1 MAFDVVTAKQGKPHV
16 TADQQAL
23 MQAGMLGKGRYAL
36 DALNNLACAMT
47 DSNTLTVDTGGLMVD
62 GRWVV
67 NEAQTSF
74 AIANGSQAQ
83 FRKDLAVLEITVDP
97 STGVTSLEEKVL
109 QGATAATEDAAA
121 DPAYEAGD
129 LYTGL
134 TAVVPIAR
142 ITLNGLTPTCTAL
155 LPSVADLKTISEQ
168 TKKLGDSV
176 SRVASAISV
185 PTVYNLKVS
194 GYGHRVDS
202 SKATVFTLGGGLKVI
217 LFDVEIGWLKNITTG
232 EYVYTAPVP
241 FKIKEVV
248 ATVSSCEQW
257 RFDRCR
263 ITLSSDKKVLNF
275 VGNSDRATTSDGT
288 NADNGYYIPFCG
300 IMVVRV

>member
-36 DALNNLACAMT
+36 DALNNLACTMT

-109 QGATAATEDAAA
+109 QGATAATEAAAA
-121 DPAYEAGD
+121 DPTYEAGD

-142 ITLNGLTPTCTAL
+142 IALDGLTPTCEAL

-176 SRVASAISV
+176 SPKTLVDGQIKSGESRTVHGIADWLMVGVYASAAAGDNDDREMLIPCLVGDRFLLGSSGCAVDGSEPRYVSV
-185 PTVYNLKVS
+185 RFSLNGEVLKYVNVVMQDVS
-194 GYGHRVDS
+194 NGNILNSRNANGV
-202 SKATVFTLGGGLKVI
+202 VGLI
-217 LFDVEIGWLKNITTG
+217 
-232 EYVYTAPVP
+232 
-241 FKIKEVV
+241 
-248 ATVSSCEQW
+248 
-257 RFDRCR
+257 RR
-263 ITLSSDKKVLNF
+263 
-275 VGNSDRATTSDGT
+275 
-288 NADNGYYIPFCG
+288 
-300 IMVVRV
+300 

>member
-23 MQAGMLGKGRYAL
+23 MQAGMMGKGRYAL
-36 DALNNLACAMT
+36 DALNNLACTMT

-97 STGVTSLEEKVL
+97 STGVTSLEGKVL
-109 QGATAATEDAAA
+109 QGATAATDAGAA
-121 DPAYEAGD
+121 DPTYEAGD

-142 ITLNGLTPTCTAL
+142 ITLNGLTPTCEAL

-176 SRVASAISV
+176 SPIQIKGWKVLTSAKTSGTPGITNSKILMAYEGTDKSWTFIPITTRWCTVEDINPKSSGISLTVNPTYDSSAIQ
-185 PTVYNLKVS
+185 VS
-194 GYGHRVDS
+194 LL
-202 SKATVFTLGGGLKVI
+202 A
-217 LFDVEIGWLKNITTG
+217 
-232 EYVYTAPVP
+232 
-241 FKIKEVV
+241 IKF
-248 ATVSSCEQW
+248 SQ
-257 RFDRCR
+257 
-263 ITLSSDKKVLNF
+263 
-275 VGNSDRATTSDGT
+275 
-288 NADNGYYIPFCG
+288 
-300 IMVVRV
+300 

>member
-36 DALNNLACAMT
+36 DALNNLACTMT

-109 QGATAATEDAAA
+109 QGATAATAAAAA
-121 DPAYEAGD
+121 DPTYEAGD

-142 ITLNGLTPTCTAL
+142 ITLNGLTPTCEAL

-176 SRVASAISV
+176 SLIDGWYVYGINGVKVAIKALSV
-185 PTVYNLKVS
+185 TV
-194 GYGHRVDS
+194 H
-202 SKATVFTLGGGLKVI
+202 
-217 LFDVEIGWLKNITTG
+217 IGWLYIDSIYGGDMESVKLPDGVFSAAPACSAAIAQASATCWIAPTTNSIPTKT
-232 EYVYTAPVP
+232 ET
-241 FKIKEVV
+241 
-248 ATVSSCEQW
+248 Q
-257 RFDRCR
+257 RFRV
-263 ITLSSDKKVLNF
+263 LSSSKETISLRVMITA
-275 VGNSDRATTSDGT
+275 VGA
-288 NADNGYYIPFCG
+288 
-300 IMVVRV
+300 

>member
-1 MAFDVVTAKQGKPHV
+1 MAFDVVTAKQGKLHV

-36 DALNNLACAMT
+36 DVLNNLACTMT

-67 NEAQTSF
+67 NEVPTSF

-109 QGATAATEDAAA
+109 QGATAATEAAAA
-121 DPAYEAGD
+121 DPTYEAGD

-134 TAVVPIAR
+134 TATVPIAR

-155 LPSVADLKTISEQ
+155 LPSVASLKS
-168 TKKLGDSV
+168 LGDSV
-176 SRVASAISV
+176 SRITEKGYWTVMILPSGLRAAWTTDGTGNVAPKSGKTVKIALPFAIKAGNAISV
-185 PTVYNLKVS
+185 LNSQTDIGNTAAAGYTQLTTKVTADTNGIYINAYNDDSTMTLNTSVSILIIERKVY
-194 GYGHRVDS
+194 
-202 SKATVFTLGGGLKVI
+202 
-217 LFDVEIGWLKNITTG
+217 
-232 EYVYTAPVP
+232 
-241 FKIKEVV
+241 
-248 ATVSSCEQW
+248 
-257 RFDRCR
+257 
-263 ITLSSDKKVLNF
+263 
-275 VGNSDRATTSDGT
+275 
-288 NADNGYYIPFCG
+288 
-300 IMVVRV
+300 

>member
-1 MAFDVVTAKQGKPHV
+1 
-16 TADQQAL
+16 
-23 MQAGMLGKGRYAL
+23 
-36 DALNNLACAMT
+36 MT

-109 QGATAATEDAAA
+109 QGATAATEAAAA
-121 DPAYEAGD
+121 DPTYEPGD

-142 ITLNGLTPTCTAL
+142 ITLDGLTPTCEAL

-176 SRVASAISV
+176 SRTPLTVADV
-185 PTVYNLKVS
+185 KS
-194 GYGHRVDS
+194 GFAVKAWKTQLGVQIDVTGSSNTLIQSGEEWGYEIAKIPAAASLTLCGLVGMMWTEGANNNDLMWFHMSGSSLRVDFK
-202 SKATVFTLGGGLKVI
+202 SKTKDWPKTI
-217 LFDVEIGWLKNITTG
+217 HCD
-232 EYVYTAPVP
+232 
-241 FKIKEVV
+241 
-248 ATVSSCEQW
+248 
-257 RFDRCR
+257 
-263 ITLSSDKKVLNF
+263 
-275 VGNSDRATTSDGT
+275 
-288 NADNGYYIPFCG
+288 G
-300 IMVVRV
+300 IMAYS

>member
-1 MAFDVVTAKQGKPHV
+1 MAFDVVTSKQGKPHV

-36 DALNNLACAMT
+36 DALNNLACTMT
-47 DSNTLTVDTGGLMVD
+47 DPNTLTVDTGGLMVD

-109 QGATAATEDAAA
+109 QGATAATEAAAA
-121 DPAYEAGD
+121 DPTYEAGD

-142 ITLNGLTPTCTAL
+142 ITLNGLTPTCEAL

-176 SRVASAISV
+176 SQTKTFYLSSPCMTTRGNSKAPVQLNVCGNFCALYINAI
-185 PTVYNLKVS
+185 TTRTINEFTEL
-194 GYGHRVDS
+194 VDS
-202 SKATVFTLGGGLKVI
+202 DGLAKIGEYLPVEFDSEQQRNIRGENKPVGCRLCGGSDPHLWLIKDTNLGDESEMRFVFT
-217 LFDVEIGWLKNITTG
+217 W
-232 EYVYTAPVP
+232 
-241 FKIKEVV
+241 
-248 ATVSSCEQW
+248 
-257 RFDRCR
+257 
-263 ITLSSDKKVLNF
+263 
-275 VGNSDRATTSDGT
+275 
-288 NADNGYYIPFCG
+288 
-300 IMVVRV
+300 VR

>member
-36 DALNNLACAMT
+36 DALNNLACTMT

-109 QGATAATEDAAA
+109 QGATAATEAAAA
-121 DPAYEAGD
+121 DPTYEPGD

-134 TAVVPIAR
+134 MAVVPIAR
-142 ITLNGLTPTCTAL
+142 ITLDGLTPTCEAL

-176 SRVASAISV
+176 SPKTLVDGQIKSGESRTVHGIADWLMVGVYASAAAGDSDDREMLIPCLVGDRFILGSSGCAVDGSEPRYVSV
-185 PTVYNLKVS
+185 RFSLNGEVLKYVNVVMQDVS
-194 GYGHRVDS
+194 NGNILNSRNANGV
-202 SKATVFTLGGGLKVI
+202 VGLI
-217 LFDVEIGWLKNITTG
+217 
-232 EYVYTAPVP
+232 
-241 FKIKEVV
+241 
-248 ATVSSCEQW
+248 
-257 RFDRCR
+257 RR
-263 ITLSSDKKVLNF
+263 
-275 VGNSDRATTSDGT
+275 
-288 NADNGYYIPFCG
+288 
-300 IMVVRV
+300 

>member
-23 MQAGMLGKGRYAL
+23 MQAGMMGKGRYAL
-36 DALNNLACAMT
+36 DALNNLACTMT

-83 FRKDLAVLEITVDP
+83 FRKDLAVLAITVDP

-109 QGATAATEDAAA
+109 QGATAATEAAA
-121 DPAYEAGD
+121 DPTYEAGD

-142 ITLNGLTPTCTAL
+142 ITLHGLTPTCEEL
-155 LPSVADLKTISEQ
+155 LPSVADLHTIAEQ

-176 SRVASAISV
+176 SQLSESKVATIQSGITYEVSGNV
-185 PTVYNLKVS
+185 VIVNVYNVTYS
-194 GYGHRVDS
+194 GAPRRFGPMPEGLRPRATRYGAINAGSNAGIVFVDTS
-202 SKATVFTLGGGLKVI
+202 GNI
-217 LFDVEIGWLKNITTG
+217 DVWAGANGTYTG
-232 EYVYTAPVP
+232 QVVYTV
-241 FKIKEVV
+241 
-248 ATVSSCEQW
+248 
-257 RFDRCR
+257 
-263 ITLSSDKKVLNF
+263 
-275 VGNSDRATTSDGT
+275 
-288 NADNGYYIPFCG
+288 
-300 IMVVRV
+300 

>member
-23 MQAGMLGKGRYAL
+23 MQAGMMGKGRYAL
-36 DALNNLACAMT
+36 DALNNLACTMT
-47 DSNTLTVDTGGLMVD
+47 DSNTLTVDTVGLMVD

-109 QGATAATEDAAA
+109 QGATAATEAAAA
-121 DPAYEAGD
+121 DPTYEPGD

-142 ITLNGLTPTCTAL
+142 ITLIGLTPTCKAL

-176 SRVASAISV
+176 SQTAARVPGKMFVGSV
-185 PTVYNLKVS
+185 VS
-194 GYGHRVDS
+194 TVDS
-202 SKATVFTLGGGLKVI
+202 SSTASGHEARLFREEEFTEKFGRSFDSSKDYIGVMNGDGRAANAYLDSATYFPATGNIWVGVPGVSNGNAIRLNYLVVLG
-217 LFDVEIGWLKNITTG
+217 D
-232 EYVYTAPVP
+232 
-241 FKIKEVV
+241 
-248 ATVSSCEQW
+248 
-257 RFDRCR
+257 
-263 ITLSSDKKVLNF
+263 
-275 VGNSDRATTSDGT
+275 
-288 NADNGYYIPFCG
+288 
-300 IMVVRV
+300 

>member
-36 DALNNLACAMT
+36 DALNNLACTMT

-83 FRKDLAVLEITVDP
+83 FRKDLAVLEITVDQ

-109 QGATAATEDAAA
+109 QGATAATEAAAA
-121 DPAYEAGD
+121 DPTYEAGD

-142 ITLNGLTPTCTAL
+142 IALDGLTPTCEAL

-176 SRVASAISV
+176 SPIQIREWKVLTSAKTSGTPGITNSKILMAYEGTDKSWTFIPITTRWCTVESIDLKSSGISLTVNPTYDSSAIQ
-185 PTVYNLKVS
+185 VS
-194 GYGHRVDS
+194 LL
-202 SKATVFTLGGGLKVI
+202 A
-217 LFDVEIGWLKNITTG
+217 
-232 EYVYTAPVP
+232 
-241 FKIKEVV
+241 IKF
-248 ATVSSCEQW
+248 SQ
-257 RFDRCR
+257 
-263 ITLSSDKKVLNF
+263 
-275 VGNSDRATTSDGT
+275 
-288 NADNGYYIPFCG
+288 
-300 IMVVRV
+300 

>member
-36 DALNNLACAMT
+36 DALNNLACTMT

-109 QGATAATEDAAA
+109 QGATAATEAAAA
-121 DPAYEAGD
+121 DPTYEAGD

-142 ITLNGLTPTCTAL
+142 IALDGLTPTCEAL

-176 SRVASAISV
+176 SRALKTSKMTLPRIYIGENTA
-185 PTVYNLKVS
+185 TKVS
-194 GYGHRVDS
+194 VSWNVDFAKIKAVFLTYVCNDS
-202 SKATVFTLGGGLKVI
+202 SDRIVLSDYDA
-217 LFDVEIGWLKNITTG
+217 
-232 EYVYTAPVP
+232 
-241 FKIKEVV
+241 
-248 ATVSSCEQW
+248 SS
-257 RFDRCR
+257 
-263 ITLSSDKKVLNF
+263 ITLRGSIKQYIGASLTVLHE
-275 VGNSDRATTSDGT
+275 
-288 NADNGYYIPFCG
+288 
-300 IMVVRV
+300 

>member
-36 DALNNLACAMT
+36 DALNNLACTMT

-109 QGATAATEDAAA
+109 QGATAATAAAAA
-121 DPAYEAGD
+121 DPTYEAGD

-142 ITLNGLTPTCTAL
+142 ITLDGLTPTCEAL

-176 SRVASAISV
+176 SRTPLTVTDVKSGFAIKAWKTQLGVQIHVEGSGNTLIQSGEEWGYKIAKIPAAASLSLCGLVGMMWTEGANS
-185 PTVYNLKVS
+185 NDLMWFHMS
-194 GYGHRVDS
+194 NGLLRVDFK
-202 SKATVFTLGGGLKVI
+202 SKTKDWPKTI
-217 LFDVEIGWLKNITTG
+217 HCD
-232 EYVYTAPVP
+232 
-241 FKIKEVV
+241 
-248 ATVSSCEQW
+248 
-257 RFDRCR
+257 
-263 ITLSSDKKVLNF
+263 
-275 VGNSDRATTSDGT
+275 
-288 NADNGYYIPFCG
+288 G
-300 IMVVRV
+300 IMAYL

>member
-36 DALNNLACAMT
+36 DALNNLACTMT

-121 DPAYEAGD
+121 DPTYEAGD

-142 ITLNGLTPTCTAL
+142 ITLNGLAPTCTAL

-176 SRVASAISV
+176 SLIDGWYVYGLNGVKVAIKAV
-185 PTVYNLKVS
+185 VTTVS
-194 GYGHRVDS
+194 
-202 SKATVFTLGGGLKVI
+202 
-217 LFDVEIGWLKNITTG
+217 IGWLYIDSIYG
-232 EYVYTAPVP
+232 GDMQSIRLPDGVFSAAPACSASIAQASATCWIAPTSNSIPTKTETQRFRVLSSS
-241 FKIKEVV
+241 KE
-248 ATVSSCEQW
+248 T
-257 RFDRCR
+257 
-263 ITLSSDKKVLNF
+263 ITLCVMITA
-275 VGNSDRATTSDGT
+275 VGA
-288 NADNGYYIPFCG
+288 
-300 IMVVRV
+300 

>member
-36 DALNNLACAMT
+36 DALNNLACTMT

-109 QGATAATEDAAA
+109 QGATAATAAAAA
-121 DPAYEAGD
+121 DPTYEAGD

-142 ITLNGLTPTCTAL
+142 ITLDGLTPTCKAL

-176 SRVASAISV
+176 SPIQIRGWKVLTSAKTSGTPGITNSKILMAYEGTDKSWTFIPITTRWCTVESIDLKSSGISLTVNPTYDSSAIQ
-185 PTVYNLKVS
+185 VS
-194 GYGHRVDS
+194 LL
-202 SKATVFTLGGGLKVI
+202 A
-217 LFDVEIGWLKNITTG
+217 
-232 EYVYTAPVP
+232 
-241 FKIKEVV
+241 IKF
-248 ATVSSCEQW
+248 SQ
-257 RFDRCR
+257 
-263 ITLSSDKKVLNF
+263 
-275 VGNSDRATTSDGT
+275 
-288 NADNGYYIPFCG
+288 
-300 IMVVRV
+300 

>member
-36 DALNNLACAMT
+36 DALNNLACTMT
-47 DSNTLTVDTGGLMVD
+47 GSNTLTVDTGGLMVD

-109 QGATAATEDAAA
+109 QGATAATAAAAA
-121 DPAYEAGD
+121 DPTYKPGD

-142 ITLNGLTPTCTAL
+142 ITLDGLTPTCEAL

-176 SRVASAISV
+176 SRTPLTVTDVKSGFAIKAWKTQLGVQIHVEGSGNTLIQSGEEWGYEIAKVPAAASLSLCGLVGMMWTEGANNNDSMWFHM
-185 PTVYNLKVS
+185 NGGSL
-194 GYGHRVDS
+194 RVDFK
-202 SKATVFTLGGGLKVI
+202 SKTKDWPKTVHC
-217 LFDVEIGWLKNITTG
+217 D
-232 EYVYTAPVP
+232 
-241 FKIKEVV
+241 
-248 ATVSSCEQW
+248 
-257 RFDRCR
+257 
-263 ITLSSDKKVLNF
+263 
-275 VGNSDRATTSDGT
+275 
-288 NADNGYYIPFCG
+288 G
-300 IMVVRV
+300 IMAYS

>member
-36 DALNNLACAMT
+36 DALNNLACTMT

-109 QGATAATEDAAA
+109 QGATAATAAAAA
-121 DPAYEAGD
+121 DPTYEAGD

-142 ITLNGLTPTCTAL
+142 ITLDGLTPTCKAL

-168 TKKLGDSV
+168 IKKLGDSV
-176 SRVASAISV
+176 SQIVRII
-185 PTVYNLKVS
+185 TVS
-194 GYGHRVDS
+194 GQSDGNITAPSVNGYEFVCWITCVSDGWVGACYIEKPTS
-202 SKATVFTLGGGLKVI
+202 AATRTWYLSQRWGTGGGAVKCYAL
-217 LFDVEIGWLKNITTG
+217 
-232 EYVYTAPVP
+232 YVH
-241 FKIKEVV
+241 
-248 ATVSSCEQW
+248 Q
-257 RFDRCR
+257 
-263 ITLSSDKKVLNF
+263 
-275 VGNSDRATTSDGT
+275 
-288 NADNGYYIPFCG
+288 
-300 IMVVRV
+300 

>member
-36 DALNNLACAMT
+36 DALNNLACTMT

-109 QGATAATEDAAA
+109 QGATAATEAAAA
-121 DPAYEAGD
+121 DPTYEPGD

-142 ITLNGLTPTCTAL
+142 ITLNGLTPTCEAL

-168 TKKLGDSV
+168 TKKLGNSV
-176 SRVASAISV
+176 SPIQIKGWKVLTSAKTSGTPGFTNSKILMAYEGTDKSWTFIPITTRWCTVEDINPKSSGISLTVNPTYDSSAIQ
-185 PTVYNLKVS
+185 VS
-194 GYGHRVDS
+194 LL
-202 SKATVFTLGGGLKVI
+202 A
-217 LFDVEIGWLKNITTG
+217 
-232 EYVYTAPVP
+232 
-241 FKIKEVV
+241 IKF
-248 ATVSSCEQW
+248 SQ
-257 RFDRCR
+257 
-263 ITLSSDKKVLNF
+263 
-275 VGNSDRATTSDGT
+275 
-288 NADNGYYIPFCG
+288 
-300 IMVVRV
+300 

>member
-36 DALNNLACAMT
+36 DALNNLACTMT

-109 QGATAATEDAAA
+109 QGATAATGAAAA
-121 DPAYEAGD
+121 DPTYEPGD

-155 LPSVADLKTISEQ
+155 LPSVADLKTI
-168 TKKLGDSV
+168 GDSV
-176 SRVASAISV
+176 SQLKKDYVIEQGVKSNWQYVKWASGRAECYCTAQHSITKTGTLWLPEVTLPFKLVKPAKSRSKFAIAVSGGEYYV
-185 PTVYNLKVS
+185 PTLYPYYPFEESSVS
-194 GYGHRVDS
+194 TVGCAASGVTKTGTITVNYIVRGYW
-202 SKATVFTLGGGLKVI
+202 K
-217 LFDVEIGWLKNITTG
+217 
-232 EYVYTAPVP
+232 
-241 FKIKEVV
+241 
-248 ATVSSCEQW
+248 
-257 RFDRCR
+257 
-263 ITLSSDKKVLNF
+263 
-275 VGNSDRATTSDGT
+275 
-288 NADNGYYIPFCG
+288 
-300 IMVVRV
+300 

>member
-36 DALNNLACAMT
+36 DALNNLACTMT

-109 QGATAATEDAAA
+109 QGATAATEAAAA
-121 DPAYEAGD
+121 DPTYDPGD

-142 ITLNGLTPTCTAL
+142 ITLDGLTPTCEAL

-176 SRVASAISV
+176 SQFKVETKDFWTVMTLPTGLRVAWTTEYTGVVGANDGFKKEIALPFSV
-185 PTVYNLKVS
+185 DNPKKLCVVSSLTGTDEKMPDYFNSLTVKVNVTSTHAVALIWNDSQVQLESLFSIIVMERTVY
-194 GYGHRVDS
+194 
-202 SKATVFTLGGGLKVI
+202 
-217 LFDVEIGWLKNITTG
+217 
-232 EYVYTAPVP
+232 
-241 FKIKEVV
+241 
-248 ATVSSCEQW
+248 
-257 RFDRCR
+257 
-263 ITLSSDKKVLNF
+263 
-275 VGNSDRATTSDGT
+275 
-288 NADNGYYIPFCG
+288 
-300 IMVVRV
+300 